1 VWSVLVIYVGD
12 IATVEAARERGGENS
27 DMRPGRPRDVEML
40 AVAPTDGRGF
50 AAR

>member
-1 VWSVLVIYVGD
+1 MIVICVGD
-12 IATVEAARERGGENS
+12 IATVETARERRGENS
-27 DMRPGRPRDVEML
+27 DMRPGRPRAAQML